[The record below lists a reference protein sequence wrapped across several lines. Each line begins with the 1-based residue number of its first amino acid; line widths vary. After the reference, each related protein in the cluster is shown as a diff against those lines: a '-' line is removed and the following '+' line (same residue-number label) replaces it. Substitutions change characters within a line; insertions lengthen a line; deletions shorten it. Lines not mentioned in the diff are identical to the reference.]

1 MQPNLLTRNEV
12 AKICLVTPTT
22 VKNWQKKG
30 TLKASYILN
39 GHPRFS
45 SEDVQSLLSNAKP
58 QVNDK

>member
-1 MQPNLLTRNEV
+1 MTPNLLTRNEV

-30 TLKASYILN
+30 TLKASYSIN

-45 SEDVQSLLSNAKP
+45 SEDLNQLLNNVKP